1 MTAFDY
7 TRLGELRIRAERAEA
22 QRDRLAEAGDQ
33 LATMLLRLSA
43 GIEFDYV
50 NEWREARA
58 WDGAPATPPGTIGA
72 PMSRR
77 KGHQG

>member
-22 QRDRLAEAGDQ
+22 QRDRLAEIGDAMADRLDGLHTTGTH
-33 LATMLLRLSA
+33 LAEQWEA
-43 GIEFDYV
+43 
-50 NEWREARA
+50 ARA

-77 KGHQG
+77 KGAKG

>member
-1 MTAFDY
+1 MSPFDY

-22 QRDRLAEAGDQ
+22 QRDRLAEAGDRIADT
-33 LATMLLRLSA
+33 LANRWVPPVELL
-43 GIEFDYV
+43 

-58 WDGAPATPPGTIGA
+58 WDGAPPTPPGTIGA

-77 KGHQG
+77 KGAKG

>member
-1 MTAFDY
+1 MSPFDY

-33 LATMLLRLSA
+33 MAVMLSA
-43 GIEFDYV
+43 IDSTGITT

-77 KGHQG
+77 KGAKG